1 MLHPKHSLRVSRAVS
16 PSPAPAPPT
25 SNIAHTHTR
34 TVYWIGSLNVR
45 GDIDFVQLKK
55 GNVIITTDPVIYAP
69 VDCRVC
75 VWVVGEI
82 KRFVCATAIHK
93 SFSLATFAT
102 CNMNG
107 KRFVKHIHDL
117 LHIIFRIRTGDG
129 RKFQRNPQK

>member
-25 SNIAHTHTR
+25 SNIAHTYIPNL
-34 TVYWIGSLNVR
+34 YWIGSLNVR

-75 VWVVGEI
+75 SVGGGG
-82 KRFVCATAIHK
+82 
-93 SFSLATFAT
+93 
-102 CNMNG
+102 N
-107 KRFVKHIHDL
+107 
-117 LHIIFRIRTGDG
+117 
-129 RKFQRNPQK
+129 